1 MSAWNLG
8 FKFVILNLD
17 STLVIQWLADAL
29 AKNGSSQE
37 DKVFAYEICPIF
49 VYE

>member
-1 MSAWNLG
+1 M
-8 FKFVILNLD
+8 
-17 STLVIQWLADAL
+17 LADAL
-29 AKNGSSQE
+29 AKKGSSQE